1 MTIKLS
7 DAIAIVVVMAVLGLA
22 ALLAISNSNLRTDLA
37 ELRATHVGVVSA
49 NREWETATL
58 GLQSSL
64 AQCQGQWTKA
74 QADADAAAE
83 LAAAYRQEA
92 KQQQEDFERRWAART
107 GNCRASLD
115 QMQAACAA
123 EIGDY

>member
-7 DAIAIVVVMAVLGLA
+7 DAIAIVVVMVLIMLSAITAVRNS
-22 ALLAISNSNLRTDLA
+22 ALRAEIA
-37 ELRATHVGVVSA
+37 ELRATQAGIVSA
-49 NREWETATL
+49 NREWEAATL

-64 AQCQGQWTKA
+64 AQCQGQWATA
-74 QADADAAAE
+74 QADADAAVE

-92 KQQQEDFERRWAART
+92 VRQQQDFDRRWAIRT
-107 GNCRASLD
+107 KDCRASLD

>member
-7 DAIAIVVVMAVLGLA
+7 DAIAIVVVMAALGLA
-22 ALLAISNSNLRTDLA
+22 AVLAISNSNLRADLA
-37 ELRATHVGVVSA
+37 ELRATKAGIVSA
-49 NREWETATL
+49 NREWEASAL

-64 AQCQGQWTKA
+64 AQCQAQWATA
-74 QADADAAAE
+74 QADADAAVA
-83 LAAAYRQEA
+83 LADEFRKETVR
-92 KQQQEDFERRWAART
+92 QQQRFDKRWESRT
-107 GNCRASLD
+107 KDCRASLD

>member
-7 DAIAIVVVMAVLGLA
+7 DAIAIVVVMVLIILSAITAVRNS
-22 ALLAISNSNLRTDLA
+22 ALRAEIA
-37 ELRATHVGVVSA
+37 ELRASHVGVVSA
-49 NREWETATL
+49 NREWEAATL

-64 AQCQGQWTKA
+64 AQCQGQWATA
-74 QADADAAAE
+74 QADADAAVALAE
-83 LAAAYRQEA
+83 ARRLEA
-92 KQQQEDFERRWAART
+92 KQQQADFDRRWAART
-107 GNCRASLD
+107 KDCRASLD

>member
-7 DAIAIVVVMAVLGLA
+7 DAIAIVVVMALIVLSA
-22 ALLAISNSNLRTDLA
+22 ITAVRNSALRAEIA
-37 ELRATHVGVVSA
+37 ELRALHVGVVSA
-49 NREWETATL
+49 NQEWEAATL

-64 AQCQGQWTKA
+64 AQCQGQWRDAKA
-74 QADADAAAE
+74 SADAAVALAE
-83 LAAAYRQEA
+83 ARRLEA
-92 KQQQEDFERRWAART
+92 KQQQADFDRRWAART
-107 GNCRASLD
+107 TDCRASLD